1 MVRSDLPINAT
12 NGLFFKFNTTINT
25 PIFVSLSLCD
35 GPRIPPYN
43 TSNSTL
49 LDNLKMDEDEARQAT
64 LVSLFVSDKW
74 SIPRPNADSGLSSS
88 LIDYAQGGWAEVKLP
103 KGSKDGIWI
112 GVFPPT
118 DPRGLDGVYRIQLSA
133 STHSQLEQV
142 ATESGLFYNDADADS
157 ALLTSFNYTSP
168 APNISLIVLPT
179 EGAFSLSSITY
190 FNSSFCAIFDTWQD
204 LSRSAEAIHVNSS
217 ETSRNTINVVTRG
230 DMLKQK
236 KQASQAPSPS
246 INDTAGMQPPG
257 SEYGT
262 RDIAAGMVGLDELV
276 RRGSVA
282 NSTNSDSADQST
294 SPQVRMQ
301 FLASNLLPGH
311 NYTAYLVSS
320 VNASG
325 VLSRTLYPSVKFV
338 TKRNR
343 NCRLLYDVPF
353 CPELAYSIPFNPS
366 KSMSYAL
373 EVLNEMVSA
382 NYGNFSAT
390 LGTFPCDSDEFG
402 RYSSVTTCNDCL
414 RAYQSWLCAVAIP
427 RCTDVVDTS
436 QSAASQNGT
445 DLEGLPMPANTNLYP
460 YVVNRIGPNSSRQPF
475 IDELFAPGDYGEL
488 LPCLSTC
495 EMVTRSCPPLMNWM
509 CPKWTVT
516 AERDYGTFADAG
528 SDGLGAGLNG
538 GAGQHG
544 LRYGGAPSRYVA
556 YDAFGHVYCNAMDV
570 DRLLRQANAAAVAR
584 PGVLLV
590 LVALVVGVWGAL

>member
-1 MVRSDLPINAT
+1 M
-12 NGLFFKFNTTINT
+12 
-25 PIFVSLSLCD
+25 
-35 GPRIPPYN
+35 
-43 TSNSTL
+43 
-49 LDNLKMDEDEARQAT
+49 
-64 LVSLFVSDKW
+64 
-74 SIPRPNADSGLSSS
+74 
-88 LIDYAQGGWAEVKLP
+88 
-103 KGSKDGIWI
+103 
-112 GVFPPT
+112 
-118 DPRGLDGVYRIQLSA
+118 
-133 STHSQLEQV
+133 
-142 ATESGLFYNDADADS
+142 
-157 ALLTSFNYTSP
+157 LTSFNYTSP

-204 LSRSAEAIHVNSS
+204 LSHSDEAIHVNSS
-217 ETSRNTINVVTRG
+217 ETSRNTVSVVTRG

-257 SEYGT
+257 SQYGA
-262 RDIAAGMVGLDELV
+262 RDVAAGMVSLDELV

-282 NSTNSDSADQST
+282 NATNSDSNEQS
-294 SPQVRMQ
+294 SGPQVRMQ

-366 KSMSYAL
+366 KSISYAL

-427 RCTDVVDTS
+427 RCTDVVDPS
-436 QSAASQNGT
+436 ESAASQNGT

-460 YVVNRIGPNSSRQPF
+460 YVVNRIGPNSSRQPC
-475 IDELFAPGDYGEL
+475 IAELFAPGDYGEL

-538 GAGQHG
+538 GAGSHG

-570 DRLLRQANAAAVAR
+570 DRLLRQANAAAVVR
-584 PGVLLV
+584 PSALLV
-590 LVALVVGVWGAL
+590 LVALLIGVCRAL